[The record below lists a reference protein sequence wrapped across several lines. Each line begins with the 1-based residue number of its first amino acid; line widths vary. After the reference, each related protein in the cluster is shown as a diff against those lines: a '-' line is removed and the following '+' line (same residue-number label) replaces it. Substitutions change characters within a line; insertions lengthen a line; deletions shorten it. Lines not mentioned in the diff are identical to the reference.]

1 MLANPPFVD
10 YFSHN
15 ALHRTPNAF
24 IIFLLETR
32 LKGLSFDIKNESFGP
47 LSQLQYFFF
56 KYPTLLPQQF
66 LCGKDV
72 ELETR
77 QERKTHEHKK

>member
-1 MLANPPFVD
+1 
-10 YFSHN
+10 
-15 ALHRTPNAF
+15 
-24 IIFLLETR
+24 
-32 LKGLSFDIKNESFGP
+32 
-47 LSQLQYFFF
+47 
-56 KYPTLLPQQF
+56 LPQQF